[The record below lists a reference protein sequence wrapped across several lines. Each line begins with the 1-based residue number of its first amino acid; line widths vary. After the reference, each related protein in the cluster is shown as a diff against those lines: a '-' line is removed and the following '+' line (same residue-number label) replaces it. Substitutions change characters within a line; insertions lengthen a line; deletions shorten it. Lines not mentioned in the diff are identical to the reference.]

1 MPRRI
6 ILPYAS
12 GLKER
17 ALELRNNCT
26 RTEYF
31 LWQYLKGTFNS
42 HYDFHRQKP
51 LLYWIADFYCV
62 ELRLVIEI
70 DGTIHNTTEQR
81 EKDYF
86 KEEGLNEVGLNVL
99 RFTNHDVLYRTKDV
113 LTIIEQYIRCFETK
127 DWEYFKEDGRYLNR
141 LTRALPERVL
151 VVGINEDGVVIRLR

>member
-6 ILPYAS
+6 ILPYAP

-17 ALELRNNCT
+17 ARELRKNCT

-31 LWQYLKGTFNS
+31 LWQYLKGKFNS

-51 LLYWIADFYCV
+51 LLNWIADFYCV

-70 DGTIHNTTEQR
+70 DGSIHTTTEQR

-86 KEEGLNEVGLNVL
+86 KEEGLNDAGLNVL
-99 RFTNHDVLYRTKDV
+99 RFTNHDTLNHTKDV
-113 LTIIEQYIRCFETK
+113 LAIIKQYIRCFETK
-127 DWEYFKEDGRYLNR
+127 DWEYFTEDSRYLNR

-151 VVGINEDGVVIRLR
+151 RVGINEDGVVVRLR